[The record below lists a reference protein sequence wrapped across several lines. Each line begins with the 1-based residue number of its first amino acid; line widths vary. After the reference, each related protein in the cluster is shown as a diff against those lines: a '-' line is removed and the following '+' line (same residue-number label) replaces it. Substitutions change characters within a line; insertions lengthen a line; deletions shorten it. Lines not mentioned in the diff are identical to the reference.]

1 MEKIAILSDIH
12 GTVTALEAVLEDAKV
27 QGATEYWL
35 LGDVFLPGP
44 GTDRI
49 IELLRDLPLTVNI
62 RGNWDDVMLTMK
74 DRKAQGRVMAEKPE
88 HLALYR
94 QGQYLL
100 ENLSSEGFAFL
111 DQQTATAKV
120 VKSGLTFQLS
130 HNFPDCNHGGGL
142 YWQSDQEQFDR
153 LCEDLAVDVAVYG
166 HVHVQTMRYS
176 SKGQLI
182 LNPGSIGQPY
192 WTWDKHRQDLRAQ
205 YALLTLDEQG
215 IAGLDFRKVAFDVT
229 KELVLAEQAG
239 QPYLELYRE
248 LLETGILHTHNNE
261 LLADYNDRY
270 GYVQEVKDY
279 FTKTED

>member
-12 GTVTALEAVLEDAKV
+12 GTVTALEAVLSDAKA

-49 IELLRDLPLTVNI
+49 IELLSDLPLTVNI
-62 RGNWDDVMLTMK
+62 RGNWDDVVLTLWE
-74 DRKAQGRVMAEKPE
+74 RKASGQVLAEKPE

-100 ENLSSEGFAFL
+100 ENLSPEGFAFL
-111 DQQTATAKV
+111 DQQTATAKL

-130 HNFPDCNHGGGL
+130 HNFPDRNHGSGL
-142 YWQSDQEQFDR
+142 YWQSDQEQFDQ

-166 HVHVQTMRYS
+166 HVHAQTMRYS

-229 KELVLAEQAG
+229 KELALAGEAAL
-239 QPYLELYRE
+239 PYLELYQE
-248 LLETGILHTHNNE
+248 LMTTGVLHTHNNE
-261 LLADYNDRY
+261 LLADYNNRY

-279 FTKTED
+279 FTKTEG

>member
-1 MEKIAILSDIH
+1 MEKVAILSDIH
-12 GTVTALEAVLEDAKV
+12 GNVTALKAVLADAKA

-49 IELLRDLPLTVNI
+49 IELLAELPLTVNI
-62 RGNWDDVMLTMK
+62 RGNWDDVMLTLRE
-74 DRKAQGRVMAEKPE
+74 RKTSGQVLAEKPE

-100 ENLSSEGFAFL
+100 ENLSPEGFTFL
-111 DQQTATAKV
+111 DQQTATAKL

-130 HNFPDCNHGGGL
+130 HNFPDRNHGGGL
-142 YWQSDQEQFDR
+142 YWQSDQEGFDQ
-153 LCEDLAVDVAVYG
+153 LCADLAVDVAVYG

-192 WTWDKHRQDLRAQ
+192 WIWYKHRQDLRAQ

-215 IAGLDFRKVAFDVT
+215 IACLEFRKVAFDVK

-239 QPYLELYRE
+239 LPYLELYRE
-248 LLETGILHTHNNE
+248 LLETGILHTHNNK

-270 GYVQEVKDY
+270 GYEAEVKA
-279 FTKTED
+279 FFQKEG

>member
-12 GTVTALEAVLEDAKV
+12 GTVTALEAVLLDAKV

-62 RGNWDDVMLTMK
+62 RGNWDDVMLTLRE
-74 DRKAQGRVMAEKPE
+74 RKASGQVLAEKPE

-100 ENLSSEGFAFL
+100 ENLSPEGFAFL

-130 HNFPDCNHGGGL
+130 HNFPDRNHGSGL
-142 YWQSDQEQFDR
+142 YWQSDQEGFDQ
-153 LCEDLAVDVAVYG
+153 LCADLAVDVAVYG

-215 IAGLDFRKVAFDVT
+215 IAGLDFRKVSFDVT

-239 QPYLELYRE
+239 LPYLELYHE

-270 GYVQEVKDY
+270 GYEAEVRAFFQK
-279 FTKTED
+279 EG